1 MDANATTP
9 LLPEVVEA
17 MRPYWM
23 ERFGNASSIHL
34 DGQQARAAVDRA
46 RATLAEF
53 FNCHDAEVVFNSGGT
68 EGDNTAIFGLLRP
81 GDHFIT
87 TSIEHSAVLQAATR
101 VAERGVETT
110 FVAPGASGLI
120 DPAAIES
127 ALRPETRLI
136 SVMLAN
142 NETGVLQPV
151 EEIGKIAKAA
161 GVFFHID
168 AVQGAGKVSLDVRRF
183 GCHLCS
189 VSAHK
194 MHGPKGVGAMF
205 VRRGTPIES
214 LLVGGSH
221 ERRRR
226 AGTEN
231 VPGIV
236 GLAKAAELA
245 MHSLE
250 DGTMERLA
258 VLRDRLEAGILELPG
273 TGVNGALSIGCHP
286 ERVQRVEGPA
296 SSSAPEGRHEN
307 SPGQAQRS
315 PGKDANIDLAPRRG
329 AANAFV
335 HQEPFNS
342 AHRVSRASNP
352 ANLLTRDHRE
362 AVANPL
368 NDLPGL
374 SHSGE
379 RIGNIVSPIDHVHG
393 ESDNPIPRVA
403 NTTNIWFD
411 HLEGEALVIALDL
424 KGVAVS
430 GGSACHSGATEP
442 SHVLLAMGLDKT
454 RARASLRFSLLKTA
468 TDADVDYALKVI
480 PEAVAHLRAI
490 SPVAAGT
497 AG

>member
-1 MDANATTP
+1 MRRTYMDANATTP
-9 LLPEVVEA
+9 LLPEVLEA

-23 ERFGNASSIHL
+23 EHFGNASSIHL
-34 DGQQARAAVDRA
+34 HGQQAHRAVDQA
-46 RATLAEF
+46 RETMAEF
-53 FNCHDAEVVFNSGGT
+53 FNCHAAEVIFNSGGT
-68 EGDNTAIFGLLRP
+68 EGDNTAIFGLLHP

-87 TSIEHSAVLQAATR
+87 TSIEHSAILEAAKR
-101 VAERGVETT
+101 LARDGVETT
-110 FVAPGASGLI
+110 FVAPSPGGLI
-120 DPAAIES
+120 DPYDIRRAI
-127 ALRPETRLI
+127 RPETRLI

-151 EEIGKIAKAA
+151 AEIGKIATET

-168 AVQGAGKVSLDVRRF
+168 AVQGAGKVEFDVRRF
-183 GCHLCS
+183 GCHLLS
-189 VSAHK
+189 ISAHK

-205 VRRGTPIES
+205 VRRGTPIEP

-245 MHSLE
+245 MHSLQN
-250 DGTMERLA
+250 GTIDRLA
-258 VLRDRLEAGILELPG
+258 ALRDRLEAGVLEIAG
-273 TGVNGALSIGCHP
+273 TGVNGGWDGDK
-286 ERVQRVEGPA
+286 RV
-296 SSSAPEGRHEN
+296 
-307 SPGQAQRS
+307 
-315 PGKDANIDLAPRRG
+315 
-329 AANAFV
+329 
-335 HQEPFNS
+335 
-342 AHRVSRASNP
+342 
-352 ANLLTRDHRE
+352 
-362 AVANPL
+362 
-368 NDLPGL
+368 
-374 SHSGE
+374 
-379 RIGNIVSPIDHVHG
+379 
-393 ESDNPIPRVA
+393 PRVA

-411 HLEGEALVIALDL
+411 QLEGEALVIALDL

-442 SHVLLAMGLDKT
+442 SHVLMAMGLNKT

-468 TDADVDYALKVI
+468 PEADVDHVLQVI
-480 PEAVAHLRAI
+480 TGAVENLREL

>member
-1 MDANATTP
+1 MTRVYMDANATTP
-9 LLPEVVEA
+9 LLPEVMEA
-17 MRPYWM
+17 MRPYWI

-34 DGQQARAAVDRA
+34 DGQQAHSAVDRA

-81 GDHFIT
+81 GDHLIT
-87 TSIEHSAVLQAATR
+87 TSIEHSAILRAADR
-101 VAERGVETT
+101 MAEHGVETT
-110 FVAPGASGLI
+110 FVAPTASGLI

-151 EEIGKIAKAA
+151 EEIGKIARAA
-161 GVFFHID
+161 GAFFHID
-168 AVQGAGKVSLDVRRF
+168 AVQGAGKVLLDVRRF

-189 VSAHK
+189 ISAHK
-194 MHGPKGVGAMF
+194 MHGPKGVGALF

-236 GLAKAAELA
+236 GLAKAAGLA
-245 MHSLE
+245 MLSLE
-250 DGTMERLA
+250 DGTMERVA
-258 VLRDRLEAGILELPG
+258 ALRDRLEAGILALPG
-273 TGVNGALSIGCHP
+273 TGVNGAAP
-286 ERVQRVEGPA
+286 QF
-296 SSSAPEGRHEN
+296 APEGWRDN

-315 PGKDANIDLAPRRG
+315 PGKDANNDLKPRRG
-329 AANAFV
+329 AVNSFV
-335 HQEPFNS
+335 HQ
-342 AHRVSRASNP
+342 NP
-352 ANLLTRDHRE
+352 GA
-362 AVANPL
+362 
-368 NDLPGL
+368 PGPDF
-374 SHSGE
+374 
-379 RIGNIVSPIDHVHG
+379 RTG
-393 ESDNPIPRVA
+393 ESTDPVPRVA

-442 SHVLLAMGLDKT
+442 SHVLMAMGLDKT

-468 TDADVDYALKVI
+468 TEADVDYVLQVV
-480 PEAVAHLRAI
+480 PVAVAHLRAI
-490 SPVAAGT
+490 SPVTAGT

>member
-1 MDANATTP
+1 MKRVYMDANATTP
-9 LLPEVVEA
+9 LLPEVMEA

-34 DGQQARAAVDRA
+34 DGQQAHSGVDRA
-46 RATLAEF
+46 RATMAEF

-87 TSIEHSAVLQAATR
+87 TAIEHSAILAA
-101 VAERGVETT
+101 AERMASRGVETS
-110 FVAPGASGLI
+110 FVAPQPSGLI
-120 DPAAIES
+120 DPADIQK

-151 EEIGKIAKAA
+151 EEIGRIAGEAS
-161 GVFFHID
+161 VFFHID
-168 AVQGAGKVSLDVRRF
+168 AVQGAGKITLDVLRF

-189 VSAHK
+189 ISAHK

-205 VRRGTPIES
+205 VRRGTPVES
-214 LLVGGSH
+214 LIVGGSH

-245 MHSLE
+245 MLSLE
-250 DGTMERLA
+250 DGTIDRVA
-258 VLRDRLEAGILELPG
+258 ALRDRLEAEILKLPG
-273 TGVNGALSIGCHP
+273 TGVNGA
-286 ERVQRVEGPA
+286 
-296 SSSAPEGRHEN
+296 
-307 SPGQAQRS
+307 
-315 PGKDANIDLAPRRG
+315 
-329 AANAFV
+329 
-335 HQEPFNS
+335 
-342 AHRVSRASNP
+342 
-352 ANLLTRDHRE
+352 RD
-362 AVANPL
+362 
-368 NDLPGL
+368 
-374 SHSGE
+374 GE
-379 RIGNIVSPIDHVHG
+379 KTV
-393 ESDNPIPRVA
+393 PRVA

-411 HLEGEALVIALDL
+411 NLEGEALVIALDL
-424 KGVAVS
+424 KSVAVS

-442 SHVLLAMGLDKT
+442 SHVLMAMGLNKT

-468 TDADVDYALKVI
+468 TEADVDYVLKVV
-480 PEAVAHLRAI
+480 PEAVEHLRAI

-497 AG
+497 LG